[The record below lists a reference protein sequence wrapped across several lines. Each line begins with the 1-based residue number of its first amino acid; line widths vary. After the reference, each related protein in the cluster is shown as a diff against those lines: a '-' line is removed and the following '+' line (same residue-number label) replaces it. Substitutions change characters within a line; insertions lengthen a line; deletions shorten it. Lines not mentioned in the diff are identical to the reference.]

1 MVSRKK
7 SARRPARAAARR
19 NRKTKPRRAARSL
32 PAIPRPALPVTIPRP
47 SMSIVRQPNHFP
59 GAPDANHGP
68 HHGQLNTPLHPT
80 ATSGSSFAPRGAEGR
95 GNLANSAYPLR
106 PVGPLPEADKPG
118 RRRDG
123 QKREVCALV
132 LAAGLGKRM
141 HSRSS
146 KLLHQVAGR
155 PMVRHV
161 IEATRQAGVA
171 RAVVII
177 GSQAEEVRRAIGDG
191 DKRLAFAFQKE
202 QRGTGHAVLCAERH
216 LRGYE
221 GDVLILNGD
230 LPALRP
236 RTLRAFMEFH
246 RASEAPL
253 SLMTTVLEDPR
264 GYGRVIRNYAGDLSR
279 IVEETDATRE
289 ERETQEINC
298 GIYLV
303 DAAHLCKPLKRA
315 TSNNAQGEIY
325 LTDLI
330 EILRKDGRTVAA
342 YRHEEPE
349 EVLGVNDRRELA
361 AAARALYRRKA
372 RDLMT
377 AGVSFIDPDRTYVD
391 AQVKVGRDTIIEPG
405 AMLLGDT
412 IIGEDVR
419 IGAGSR
425 VLDSSIGDGT
435 EILPYCVIG
444 EARIGRAC
452 RIGPFAHLRPGTS
465 LDEEARIGNFVETKK
480 THIGKGSKAN
490 HLTYL
495 GDAEI
500 GRGANIG
507 AGTITCNYDGVSKH
521 RTIIE
526 DEVFIGSDTQLVAP
540 VRLKRGAFIAAG
552 STITRDVPAHSL
564 ALSRA
569 RQTVKENWA
578 RRFGPQAKGKG
589 SDTRPAKRR
598 P

>member
-1 MVSRKK
+1 MVRRAKK
-7 SARRPARAAARR
+7 TRRPARSATR
-19 NRKTKPRRAARSL
+19 RKTKPRRAARPL
-32 PAIPRPALPVTIPRP
+32 PAIPRPAPPVTIPRP
-47 SMSIVRQPNHFP
+47 SMSIVRQPNHVP
-59 GAPDANHGP
+59 GAHEANPGP
-68 HHGQLNTPLHPT
+68 NHTHPGTPPHP
-80 ATSGSSFAPRGAEGR
+80 ASPSGPAFAPRGAEGR

-106 PVGPLPEADKPG
+106 PVGPIPDDDKPA

-123 QKREVCALV
+123 QKREVCAIV

-141 HSRSS
+141 HSRAS

-161 IEATRQAGVA
+161 IEATRQAGVT

-177 GSQAEEVRRAIGDG
+177 GSQAEEVRRAVGDG

-289 ERETQEINC
+289 ERETREINC

-303 DAAHLCKPLKRA
+303 DAAHLCRPLKRA
-315 TSNNAQGEIY
+315 TSNNGQGEIY

-342 YRHEEPE
+342 YRH
-349 EVLGVNDRRELA
+349 
-361 AAARALYRRKA
+361 
-372 RDLMT
+372 
-377 AGVSFIDPDRTYVD
+377 
-391 AQVKVGRDTIIEPG
+391 
-405 AMLLGDT
+405 
-412 IIGEDVR
+412 
-419 IGAGSR
+419 
-425 VLDSSIGDGT
+425 
-435 EILPYCVIG
+435 
-444 EARIGRAC
+444 
-452 RIGPFAHLRPGTS
+452 
-465 LDEEARIGNFVETKK
+465 
-480 THIGKGSKAN
+480 
-490 HLTYL
+490 
-495 GDAEI
+495 
-500 GRGANIG
+500 
-507 AGTITCNYDGVSKH
+507 
-521 RTIIE
+521 
-526 DEVFIGSDTQLVAP
+526 
-540 VRLKRGAFIAAG
+540 
-552 STITRDVPAHSL
+552 
-564 ALSRA
+564 
-569 RQTVKENWA
+569 
-578 RRFGPQAKGKG
+578 
-589 SDTRPAKRR
+589 
-598 P
+598 